1 MGKYII
7 RRLLLAIPVLIG
19 VSIIAFMIL
28 HLSPGDPAQLLAGE
42 DATQEDIQIL
52 RERFGLDQP
61 LPVQYFRFIK
71 GMATGDL
78 VSMKFNEPVLD
89 IVGKRLKNTLLL
101 SFFSITIAVVVGVIA
116 GVLSAV
122 YRYSIIDYISS
133 VAALLGVSMPVFWWG
148 LILILF
154 FSVTLRWLPS
164 GGMGGWKT
172 FILPAVVLGT
182 ASAGI
187 IARMTR
193 SSMMDVLRQDYITTA
208 RSKGLRHR
216 IIIRRH
222 ALRNALIPTVTVV
235 GLQFGY
241 MLAGAVLTE
250 SVFAWPGVGRLL
262 VTSIL
267 SRDYPVVQT
276 TLIMVALTFVLV
288 NLGVDILYAY
298 LDPRI
303 RYHD

>member
-7 RRLLLAIPVLIG
+7 RRLVLAIPVLIG
-19 VSIIAFMIL
+19 VSIISFMIL
-28 HLSPGDPAQLLAGE
+28 HLSPGDPAELLAGE
-42 DATQEDIQIL
+42 DATREDIRIM
-52 RERFGLDQP
+52 RERFGLDKP
-61 LPVQYFRFIK
+61 LPTQYFRFVK
-71 GMATGDL
+71 GMVTGDL
-78 VSMKFNEPVLD
+78 ISMKFDVPVLE

-101 SFFSITIAVVVGVIA
+101 SSVAILIAVSIGITA
-116 GVLSAV
+116 GVLSSV
-122 YRYSIIDYISS
+122 YRYSLIDYISS
-133 VAALLGVSMPVFWWG
+133 IAALIGVSMPVFWWG
-148 LILILF
+148 LILILT
-154 FSVTLRWLPS
+154 FSVGLRWLPS
-164 GGMGGWKT
+164 GGMGGIRNI
-172 FILPAVVLGT
+172 ILPAVVLGT

-193 SSMMDVLRQDYITTA
+193 ASMMDVLRQDYITTA
-208 RSKGLRHR
+208 RAKGLVSK

-222 ALRNALIPTVTVV
+222 ALRNALIPTVTVI

-276 TLIMVALTFVLV
+276 TLVVVALTFVLV
-288 NLGVDILYAY
+288 NMVVDILYAY

-303 RYHD
+303 RYND